1 MKKITASLIISLFL
15 ILSPLAAP
23 LAQASAPTDNLQTF
37 LTDNNSSATVQGI
50 QQLLALKQKL
60 EQGKQA
66 EVIAQVKQQVQQAA
80 SGLLAKQGLPAN
92 QIPAVGSVTSVLQ
105 TGVHDQITQEI
116 SSRLQPYQTQLQ
128 AIGQLLGQN
137 SLLSQSP
144 LQPAAV
150 AANKPLASAP
160 NDSSK
165 IPDNYSKILD
175 IKATAY
181 GPGTADN
188 GHWGDKDYFGNPL
201 QPGVVAVDPNVIAM
215 GTKLWIPGYGYGVAN
230 DQGSAIKGNRVDLF
244 FADRQAA
251 LDYGIQDVKVYV
263 L

>member
-1 MKKITASLIISLFL
+1 MKKTTASMILSLFL

-37 LTDNNSSATVQGI
+37 LTDNSSSSTIQGI
-50 QQLLALKQKL
+50 QQILALKQKM

-66 EVIAQVKQQVQQAA
+66 EVIAQVKQQVEQAA

-92 QIPAVGSVTSVLQ
+92 PIAAQASVTSVLQ
-105 TGVHDQITQEI
+105 NAVSDQITQEI
-116 SSRLQPYQTQLQ
+116 SSRLQPYQAQLQ
-128 AIGQLLGQN
+128 AIGQLLG
-137 SLLSQSP
+137 QSP